1 MQMEI
6 DIRKKYSMSK
16 KNIYGI
22 DNEDAII
29 KQIQTRLQ
37 EVILLRAKQ
46 KAEKIQQFSSFKS
59 SFMDEYIEDELD
71 EKTAISLI
79 ITSNLKEITM
89 K

>member
-29 KQIQTRLQ
+29 KQI
-37 EVILLRAKQ
+37 
-46 KAEKIQQFSSFKS
+46 
-59 SFMDEYIEDELD
+59 
-71 EKTAISLI
+71 
-79 ITSNLKEITM
+79 
-89 K
+89 